1 MPKTWRLPTAGRN
14 VTAMHFIVTLLG
26 LAMLM
31 VVHETGHLLAARR
44 FGMRVVKFSIGFGPV
59 LFRQQP
65 KGSSTVYQ
73 IAIIPFL
80 AYVQIAGM
88 NPYEDVDPADPGSY
102 TNASLWGRICTI
114 AAGPGANY
122 LFASILMFG
131 GFYLGGHKV
140 TEEKTMRVSIA
151 VDGPAKAAD
160 MREGDKVL
168 SVDGVP
174 ISDWEGLKAAVGSHP
189 GEQITVS
196 VERDGKPLDLK
207 VTPLPKTEGKLAGK
221 ILIAP
226 YSHVLKVSVLE
237 AARLSVTEPPKVVVD
252 LVKGLARGLSQKLSG
267 QEDDLEFLGPVGIFK
282 LTSEVVQ
289 TGAGPTMQFLGALSA
304 YLGGFNLLPIPALD
318 GGRLLFLGFEAA
330 SRRRADAKIEARVHA
345 IGLVMMLGFI
355 AFLTYSGK

>member
-1 MPKTWRLPTAGRN
+1 MRS
-14 VTAMHFIVTLLG
+14 IVTLLG
-26 LAMLM
+26 LALLM
-31 VVHETGHLLAARR
+31 VVHELGHLLAARK

-59 LFRQQP
+59 LYRHQP
-65 KGSSTVYQ
+65 AGSATVYQ

-88 NPYEDVDPADPGSY
+88 NPYEDVDPKDPGSY
-102 TNASLWGRICTI
+102 ANAGLWARICTI
-114 AAGPGANY
+114 AAGPAANY

-131 GFYLGGHKV
+131 GFYLAGHEV
-140 TEEKTMRVSIA
+140 SEEASMRVSIA
-151 VDGPAKAAD
+151 IEGPARSAD
-160 MREGDKVL
+160 MRDGDRV
-168 SVDGVP
+168 VAVNGAP
-174 ISDWEGLKAAVGSHP
+174 ISDWEGLKKAVGSHP
-189 GEQITVS
+189 GELITVT
-196 VERDGKPLDLK
+196 VDRDDKTVDLP
-207 VTPLPKTEGKLAGK
+207 VTPLPKGDKNQGK
-221 ILIAP
+221 ILIGP
-226 YSHVLKVSVLE
+226 YRRIVKVSMLE

-252 LVKGLARGLSQKLSG
+252 LVKGLAKAISQKLSG
-267 QEDDLEFLGPVGIFK
+267 KEDDLEFLGPVGIFK

-289 TGAGPTMQFLGALSA
+289 TGAGKTMQFLGALSA